1 MSRAPQRIRVGY
13 FGKIASRSDFV
24 KAADNPA
31 LVELLDQWL
40 AGAMSQ
46 LTAEPRWKQYYDAL
60 PPLHFAFVG
69 TRSRRAVAGHLVSS
83 GDQAQRRYP
92 FLVMCALEVAAPAAF
107 VPLSPLV
114 LAPLWLTLAP
124 LAGQVLAAADP
135 AAPLHA
141 LAGAVL
147 ELDPA
152 SAEHEDG
159 FLHFLDRHNLAAL
172 RTMLGRREV
181 RQTILAVGLLLQ
193 PVRASDAA
201 RLERGLVLPLPQEER
216 YRFPVAAFWL
226 ALVGPFLQQGDFE
239 LGLFFTALNGRP
251 ALVVGFGGAA
261 PDTLRAII
269 DPHCAA
275 EQLIDF
281 EQTDWVDATLAEQ
294 PAVQKLSNYLEQD
307 QLSLRSVYA
316 LFHEAFV

>member
-1 MSRAPQRIRVGY
+1 MRRPPQRVRVGY
-13 FGKIASRSDFV
+13 FGKIASRSDFI

-40 AGAMSQ
+40 AGVMSQ
-46 LTAEPRWKQYYDAL
+46 LTAAPRWKQHYDAL

-69 TRSRRAVAGHLVSS
+69 TRSRRAVAGHLVAS
-83 GDQAQRRYP
+83 GDQSQRRYP
-92 FLVMCALEVAAPAAF
+92 FLMMCALEVAAPASF
-107 VPLSPLV
+107 LPLSPLV

-124 LAGQVLAAADP
+124 LAEQVLDAADP
-135 AAPLHA
+135 ASPLHA
-141 LAGAVL
+141 LAGAVV
-147 ELDPA
+147 ELDPG

-159 FLHFLDRHNLAAL
+159 FLHFLDRHSVAGLQA
-172 RTMLGRREV
+172 MLGRSEV
-181 RQTILAVGLLLQ
+181 RRMILAVGLLLQ
-193 PVRASDAA
+193 PVRGSGAA
-201 RLERGLVLPLPQEER
+201 RLERGLALPLPQEER

-226 ALVGPFLQQGDFE
+226 ALVAPFLQQGDFE
-239 LGLFFTALNGRP
+239 LGLFLTALDGRP

-261 PDTLRAII
+261 PETLRAII

-275 EQLIDF
+275 EQLIGF
-281 EQTDWVDATLAEQ
+281 EHTDWVEAALAAE
-294 PAVQKLSNYLEQD
+294 PAAQKLSSYLEQG